1 MKHKAFATSAL
12 PCLLVASLSFAPV
25 SPLVRPAHADGK
37 DVIAGLIVGGLIGAA
52 INEDQ
57 NRKKAAKPKA
67 KSSKS
72 TAKKAAPSMSAEQRA
87 ANIEVQNAL
96 NYFGWNVGG
105 ADGVLGNKSKAAI
118 RDYQAFL
125 GHGITGEL
133 TGDERM
139 ILVTSH
145 ARAEAGGATIR
156 DIVSGSHYGVRGVL
170 LAQRDEMTGHSAT
183 AGMAP
188 AGAVGA
194 AAAAAIPGLIAAEP
208 VPEAPA
214 AAAPVEVAAAPSLPS
229 FMDANGANGALSAD
243 CNRVQ
248 LTATTNGGYV
258 TAETMGD
265 ANTAIAEQFCLTRAA
280 AITAGH
286 GLQAKVAGVSADE
299 IAAQCAAFGPVLK
312 DQVAALSLRPADE
325 VLTGVEGF
333 IMNSGMSPAQLS
345 GTARVCLGVGYE
357 RDQLDVAIG
366 SALLLT
372 AMGETSYAEL
382 LGHHLVRGFGA
393 AQRAD
398 LAFGWY
404 EISLGAMKGGT
415 DALVPGAQGREA
427 LVRKAAYTLA
437 GRAWE
442 LAPEP
447 ELKEAALPSFTV
459 SPDQAPPELAADLPE
474 AAPET
479 PVSVVTAPADEAAPA
494 PETALP
500 AAPQDSFALT
510 GSESA
515 PQPVTPGGEAMRSGA
530 EIAAVAARLP
540 FLLFVAQ

>member
-12 PCLLVASLSFAPV
+12 PCLLLASLSFAPV

-57 NRKKAAKPKA
+57 NRKKAATPRA

-87 ANIEVQNAL
+87 ANIEVQSAL
-96 NYFGWNVGG
+96 NYFGWNVGT
-105 ADGVLGNKSKAAI
+105 ADGVLGNKSKAAV

-125 GHGITGEL
+125 GHGITGDL
-133 TGDERM
+133 TGDERT

-145 ARAEAGGATIR
+145 ARAEAGGTTIR
-156 DIVSGSHYGVRGVL
+156 DIIAGSHYGVRGVL
-170 LAQRDEMTGHSAT
+170 LAQRDEMTGYGAT

-214 AAAPVEVAAAPSLPS
+214 APAPVEVAASPSLPS

-280 AITAGH
+280 AITTGQ
-286 GLQAKVAGVSADE
+286 GLQTKVAGVSADE

-372 AMGETSYAEL
+372 AMGETSYAEM

-447 ELKEAALPSFTV
+447 EVKEAALPSFSI
-459 SPDQAPPELAADLPE
+459 SPDQAPPEFAAGLPE

-479 PVSVVTAPADEAAPA
+479 SVSIVAAPAEEAAPA

-500 AAPQDSFALT
+500 AASQDAFALIGT
-510 GSESA
+510 ESA
-515 PQPVTPGGEAMRSGA
+515 PQPATPGGEAMRSGA
-530 EIAAVAARLP
+530 ELAAVAARLP